1 MFKTGLGSL
10 KSLFYYLLWYHLER
24 GDIGKYEDFLKCKF
38 VNKEY
43 FDDNFSEID
52 TLRKCYI
59 ALIIINFIADVSEKF
74 ETLLQSINEEIK
86 DDKTDN
92 SLNEINKT
100 QKELKIPGSEIMTQ
114 INN

>member
-1 MFKTGLGSL
+1 MFKTILSSL
-10 KSLFYYLLWYHLER
+10 KSLFYYFLWYHLER
-24 GDIGKYEDFLKCKF
+24 GDIGKYEDFLKSKF

-43 FDDNFSEID
+43 FDENFSEID

-74 ETLLQSINEEIK
+74 ETLLQSINEGIK
-86 DDKTDN
+86 DDNPDYL
-92 SLNEINKT
+92 SNEINNT
-100 QKELKIPGSEIMTQ
+100 QKALKIPESEEIAQ